1 MSVYFPQLSA
11 ALPALFER
19 LAGQSVVVLG
29 HARPDGDCIGSQ
41 VAFCRVLRAKG
52 IDAICANPDP
62 VPRRLAF
69 LVGDTPFVRVD
80 ELDDRPRLAVYVDC
94 ADLRRAGE
102 GTKARFPAPAGNI
115 DHHISNNGY
124 AEHNYIDVAA
134 AATGEILAGMFL
146 DAGLPID
153 ALTAQGLYVGL
164 ATDTG
169 QFRFPA
175 TTERCFLLAAK
186 LVALGADPA
195 RAGNELYERES
206 FGKIQLLQR
215 FLASLQTECDGRVC
229 VGLLPEGSYA
239 ETGTTPED
247 TEGMVDYAR
256 SIEGVEVGVLIE
268 MRDGAIKASLRAT
281 RADYRVDRI
290 AARFNGGGHAC
301 AAGLNMKGVS
311 LEDFRSKL
319 IAAIAEQV
327 ALVPVDPSA

>member
-1 MSVYFPQLSA
+1 MSAHFPKLSA
-11 ALPALFER
+11 GLPALLER
-19 LAGQSVVVLG
+19 LNGHQVVVIG

-69 LVGDTPFVRVD
+69 LIGDTPFVRVA
-80 ELDDRPRLAVYVDC
+80 ELDNQPRLAVYVDC

-102 GTKARFPAPAGNI
+102 ATKALFPTPAGNV
-115 DHHISNNGY
+115 DHHISNSGY
-124 AEHNYIDVAA
+124 AEHNFIDTAA

-146 DAGLPID
+146 DQDLPID
-153 ALTAQGLYVGL
+153 ALTAQGLFVGM

-175 TTERCFLLAAK
+175 TTGRCFELAAE
-186 LVALGADPA
+186 LVRRGADPA
-195 RAGNELYERES
+195 LAGNELYEQET
-206 FGKIQLLQR
+206 FGKLQLLQR
-215 FLASLQTECDGRVC
+215 FLASFKTECDGMVC
-229 VGLLPEGSYA
+229 VGLLPEGSYE

-256 SIEGVEVGVLIE
+256 SIEGVEIGVLIE
-268 MRDGAIKASLRAT
+268 MRDGAIKASLRST
-281 RADYRVDRI
+281 SADYRMDRI

-301 AAGLNMKGVS
+301 AAGLNVKGVT
-311 LEDFRSKL
+311 LEAFRAEL
-319 IAAIAEQV
+319 VAAIAEQIAAV
-327 ALVPVDPSA
+327 KAAKA